1 MDKKLSTTLSE
12 NATLVRV
19 ALGHPSGIKTDKS
32 LKNDLAEDVK
42 SNADLLNVSKHIF
55 GRNVN
60 KEFRSIINAFR
71 NDFYYPLTL
80 PWSDTSDDNGV
91 KVGGGCRS

>member
-42 SNADLLNVSKHIF
+42 SNADLLFSTARSACIF
-55 GRNVN
+55 SRL
-60 KEFRSIINAFR
+60 S
-71 NDFYYPLTL
+71 
-80 PWSDTSDDNGV
+80 
-91 KVGGGCRS
+91 